1 MRVSELREK
10 EPASLEEGRGHVRH
24 LPVQHVAQG
33 LVSDARIH
41 RRARLPSNQIGS
53 IVKKMDVDQVK
64 GTAEREGNGD
74 KGLGLQG
81 RLAWPRSLRRCGA
94 GARGSQRGAPPA
106 PTPVLLSHLG
116 RPRARPLPGQRGC
129 MRPQG
134 QLRRGCFLSRKR
146 CDMIAETF
154 LEPQEEGG
162 RRKRGERRE
171 EAVEGEEG
179 RRGGRESRPE
189 GPGEGTVPTAGVAEG
204 PPGTGHPAGTQ
215 CPHPAQ
221 ACAQQATP
229 GTHWH

>member
-134 QLRRGCFLSRKR
+134 QSLNTSRQLRRGCFLSRKR

-171 EAVEGEEG
+171 EGGGSGGRGGEEG
-179 RRGGRESRPE
+179 RKGEPPRGPRGRHGADCRGG
-189 GPGEGTVPTAGVAEG
+189 
-204 PPGTGHPAGTQ
+204 
-215 CPHPAQ
+215 
-221 ACAQQATP
+221 
-229 GTHWH
+229 